1 MSLADFVDIEFRL
14 DVPHA
19 ERRAALAKLRPLD
32 RLAWMLRGLG
42 GGDA

>member
-1 MSLADFVDIEFRL
+1 MDLAAFVDLEFRL
-14 DVPHA
+14 NVPYA